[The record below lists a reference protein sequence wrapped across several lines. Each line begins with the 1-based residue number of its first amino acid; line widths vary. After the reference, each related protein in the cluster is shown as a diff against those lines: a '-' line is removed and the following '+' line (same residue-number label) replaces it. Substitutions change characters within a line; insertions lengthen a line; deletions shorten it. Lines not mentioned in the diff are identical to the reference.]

1 VEDAETCMEAGELE
15 AVEIKAVEVEASS
28 NFEAY
33 I

>member
-1 VEDAETCMEAGELE
+1 VKDVETCMEAGEME
-15 AVEIKAVEVEASS
+15 VVEVEAVEVETSS

>member
-1 VEDAETCMEAGELE
+1 MEAGEME
-15 AVEIKAVEVEASS
+15 AGEKEPVEVEASS